1 MKPPDAALRELVL
14 QWLDKAALDFE
25 AAEQLSTQGGRFRE
39 VVAFHCQQAVEKYL
53 KALLVRRQV
62 EFPKT
67 HDIAKVLDRV
77 ATTVDANIAASL
89 RDADALTPFGVEA
102 RYPSDAPE
110 VLPGG
115 EIEALS
121 MARVVRDAVM
131 TSLQPY
137 LDEG

>member
-14 QWLDKAALDFE
+14 QWLDKAAADFD

-39 VVAFHCQQAVEKYL
+39 IVAFHCQQAVEKYL
-53 KALLVRRQV
+53 KALLVRRQI

-67 HDIAKVLDRV
+67 HDIAKLLDRV
-77 ATTVDANIAASL
+77 ATVDASAAERL

-115 EIEALS
+115 EAEVIG
-121 MARVVRDAVM
+121 MARVVRNAVM
-131 TSLQPY
+131 TSLEPY
-137 LDEG
+137 LDQG